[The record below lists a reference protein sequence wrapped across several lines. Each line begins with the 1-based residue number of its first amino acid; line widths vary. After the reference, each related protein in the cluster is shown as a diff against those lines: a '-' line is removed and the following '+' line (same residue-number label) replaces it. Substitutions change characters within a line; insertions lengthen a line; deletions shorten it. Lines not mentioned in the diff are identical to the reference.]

1 MRKKNKQK
9 LRVRTSNQIE
19 QESRGR
25 KNDNIIFI
33 ICLVIAFVFWGLIK
47 LAEVYNV
54 TYTFKL
60 NYENVPVEKRL
71 TSMVDSTLDVNFSA
85 RGFMIMRLNI
95 LEDMGVLNVN
105 LDEIDMIKE
114 GDEYFIYS
122 KELRDQLAGIIGIS
136 ESEISFSESMLGFKL
151 ENLYKKEINV
161 IANLS
166 INYKEQ
172 YDLYE
177 KEIVTPSKI
186 KVFGPKETIDT
197 LTDVSTENITL
208 QNLEKDRVMQIGIEN
223 PYPNLL
229 RFDPEI
235 VEIRLRIEKF
245 TESNIEIPIDF
256 SNVKEDIH
264 SFPSTVKVY
273 FKIAQKDFNNIQA
286 GDFNVKPELKDVNL
300 REAERLNLILTAKP
314 DFIRNEW
321 IVPTSVEFLITK

>member
-1 MRKKNKQK
+1 MRKKNKQQFGAK
-9 LRVRTSNQIE
+9 TSIQFD

-25 KNDNIIFI
+25 KNDNVIFI
-33 ICLVIAFVFWGLIK
+33 ICLIIAFVFWGLIK

-60 NYENVPVEKRL
+60 HYENVPVEKRL
-71 TSMVDSTLDVNFSA
+71 TSMSDSTLAVNFSA
-85 RGFMIMRLNI
+85 RGFKILRLNI
-95 LEDMGVLNVN
+95 FEDLSILNID
-105 LDEIDMIKE
+105 LAETDMIKE
-114 GDEYFIYS
+114 GSEYFIYS
-122 KELRDQLAGIIGIS
+122 QELRDQLAGIIGIS

-151 ENLYKKEINV
+151 ENLFEKEIDV
-161 IANLS
+161 LANLS
-166 INYKEQ
+166 IQYKEQ

-177 KEIVTPSKI
+177 KEIVTPSRVS
-186 KVFGPKETIDT
+186 VFGPKATIDT
-197 LTDVSTENITL
+197 LTEVWTENITL
-208 QNLEKDRVMQIGIEN
+208 QDLEKDRVMQIGISN

-235 VEIRLRIEKF
+235 VEIHLRVEKF

-256 SNVKEDIH
+256 SNVKENIQ

-286 GDFNVKPELKDVNL
+286 GDFNVKPELADVDL
-300 REAERLNLILTAKP
+300 REVDRLNLKLTAKP
-314 DFIRNEW
+314 GFIRNEW

>member
-1 MRKKNKQK
+1 MRKKNKQQLGFK
-9 LRVRTSNQIE
+9 SSKQFD

-33 ICLVIAFVFWGLIK
+33 ICLIIAFVFWGLIK

-60 NYENVPVEKRL
+60 NYKNVPVEKRL
-71 TSMVDSTLDVNFSA
+71 TSMLDSTLAVNFSA
-85 RGFMIMRLNI
+85 RGFMILRLNMF
-95 LEDMGVLNVN
+95 EDLSVLDVDLN
-105 LDEIDMIKE
+105 EIDMIKE
-114 GDEYFIYS
+114 RDEYFVYS
-122 KELRDQLAGIIGIS
+122 QELRDQLAEIIGIS
-136 ESEISFSESMLGFKL
+136 ESEISFTESMLGFKL
-151 ENLYKKEINV
+151 DNLFEKEIDV
-161 IANLS
+161 LANLS
-166 INYKEQ
+166 IIYREQ

-177 KEIVTPSKI
+177 KEIVTPSKVR
-186 KVFGPKETIDT
+186 VFGPKATIDT
-197 LTDVSTENITL
+197 LTKVWTENITL
-208 QNLEKDRVMQIGIEN
+208 QNLEKDRVMQIGISN

-256 SNVKEDIH
+256 SNVKEDIQ

-286 GDFNVKPELKDVNL
+286 GDFNIKPELKDVDL
-300 REAERLNLILTAKP
+300 REVDRLNLRLTAKP
-314 DFIRNEW
+314 AYVRNEW